1 MLTQAR
7 LDTAQVNATFFRM
20 ENDWSSGQAGVM
32 ARQVASLDEIC
43 RRQGVGS
50 ALLQPDL
57 VLSMIQRNAL
67 ALDRAAQWDS
77 DGGLGPN
84 LVSHLE
90 GKAKPLPCTEKRQL
104 VATAITFHSLQLK
117 EGQEVRQ
124 QCIPLIH
131 SLFSGCRQESFEDAP
146 CIEVLKQA
154 RHTLQTAVLVSYIP
168 ILLYA

>member
-1 MLTQAR
+1 
-7 LDTAQVNATFFRM
+7 
-20 ENDWSSGQAGVM
+20 M

-124 QCIPLIH
+124 Q
-131 SLFSGCRQESFEDAP
+131 SLLLGSMY
-146 CIEVLKQA
+146 IW
-154 RHTLQTAVLVSYIP
+154 TLLNQLNRS
-168 ILLYA
+168 